1 MMKTSYHLPVLLE
14 ESIDGLNIHSDGVF
28 VDATFGGGGHS
39 FEILKNLSNKGSLIS
54 FDQDPDSIDNCFDKS
69 NFYFVNENFKYMKR
83 FLKNLGFTKV
93 NGILAD
99 LGVSS
104 FQINTPERGFSYRF
118 NSKLDM
124 RMDKK
129 NKLDAYQV
137 INNYSFE
144 NLSKIFFDYGDLNNS
159 KKISEEIINARSISE
174 LKTTFDLNKI
184 LKPLFPKRFFNKNLS
199 RIYQSI
205 RIEVNNEMDVL
216 KSLLNQ
222 SCELLV
228 PGGRLCIISYHSLE
242 DRIVKRFINNGSFS
256 KEVEKDFFG
265 NFSVPF
271 KKTGSF
277 VKPSEEEI
285 SKNIR
290 SRSAKLR
297 VAEKL

>member
-1 MMKTSYHLPVLLE
+1 MKTSYHLPVLLE
-14 ESIDGLNIHSDGVF
+14 ESIDALNIHSDGVF

-69 NFYFVNENFKYMKR
+69 NFYFVNENFEHMKR
-83 FLKNLGFTKV
+83 FLKNLGFKKV

-159 KKISEEIINARSISE
+159 KKISEEIINARSISDIN
-174 LKTTFDLNKI
+174 TTFDLNKI
-184 LKPLFPKRFFNKNLS
+184 LKPLFSERFLNKNLS

-242 DRIVKRFINNGSFS
+242 DRIIKRFINNGNFS

-271 KKTGSF
+271 KKIGSF

-285 SKNIR
+285 LKNIR

-297 VAEKL
+297 IAEKL